1 MEENK
6 RHLLYST
13 KYFDVVRD
21 GSMFG
26 IEPADISV
34 VVMPFERDPSG
45 LPKNIGILNEYN
57 PMRKGG
63 YSKTLV
69 TGRTEDE
76 DPDILATAMRELK
89 EESGYDVS
97 DPERWCFL
105 GFMTGSKTVDQE
117 HPCFA
122 VDITDLEPAAKLGDG
137 SEAER
142 KSEFKIVTVK
152 EALDSTD
159 CYIPTLFLKMFK
171 YIFNV
176 SDFVKTEDEDL
187 DVDVVRQEL
196 DKKVGELDG
205 VNGSVVVTVDGIPTI
220 EYTIT
225 NMTDE
230 IKNAIPDEYRGIK
243 ITTKILNGESG
254 SNQAG
259 GIQPGADEEGQV
271 QEPGSSEPGL

>member
-122 VDITDLEPAAKLGDG
+122 VDITDLEPSAKLGDG
-137 SEAER
+137 SVAES

-152 EALDSTD
+152 EALDSDD
-159 CYIPTLFLKMFK
+159 CYIPTLFMKMFK
-171 YIFNV
+171 YIYRV
-176 SDFVKTEDEDL
+176 DDWAKKDDEI
-187 DVDVVRQEL
+187 DVDVVRQQL
-196 DKKVGELDG
+196 DKLVLGISG
-205 VNGSVVVTVDGIPTI
+205 VNGSLIVNVDGIPTI
-220 EYTIT
+220 EYTVSNIS
-225 NMTDE
+225 DDDR
-230 IKNAIPDEYRGIK
+230 KKIPEEYNGIK
-243 ITTKILNGESG
+243 ITIKNIGPT
-254 SNQAG
+254 
-259 GIQPGADEEGQV
+259 EENIDGRV
-271 QEPGSSEPGL
+271 QEDPDGEISGGNNDSGTVEGL